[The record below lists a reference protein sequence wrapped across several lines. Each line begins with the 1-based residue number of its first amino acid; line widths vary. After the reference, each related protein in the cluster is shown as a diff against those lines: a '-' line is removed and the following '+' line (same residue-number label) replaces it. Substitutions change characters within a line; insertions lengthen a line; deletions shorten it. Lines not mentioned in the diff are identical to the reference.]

1 MVITSGGEIILVR
14 AVCQCLGLTFAGENS
29 RKLPKKRKI
38 CEPATQY
45 VVNIRLEV
53 RGDILPVVCSLPIIN
68 LIPDKKLNQHQYAH
82 MPTCPHANIPS
93 NQGRVSWALSG
104 SSYLWI
110 NSLCCITIT
119 TRKLFSMLQYHY
131 VHAKV
136 FDCLAGG
143 CTGVWCQC
151 PPTEQLHSS
160 LPGCS
165 WRGSHNQGTV
175 QGSSILWLLPGEIN
189 Q

>member
-1 MVITSGGEIILVR
+1 MPT
-14 AVCQCLGLTFAGENS
+14 CQHAHMPTC
-29 RKLPKKRKI
+29 
-38 CEPATQY
+38 
-45 VVNIRLEV
+45 
-53 RGDILPVVCSLPIIN
+53 
-68 LIPDKKLNQHQYAH
+68 QHAH
-82 MPTCPHANIPS
+82 MPTCPYANMPT

-131 VHAKV
+131 VHAQV

-143 CTGVWCQC
+143 CTSVWCQC

-175 QGSSILWLLPGEIN
+175 RGSSILWLLPGEIN
-189 Q
+189 QYTVVGSTELQEQIGSMDFSGTESISVTATCTYISRSEEDSYLRHLTYG